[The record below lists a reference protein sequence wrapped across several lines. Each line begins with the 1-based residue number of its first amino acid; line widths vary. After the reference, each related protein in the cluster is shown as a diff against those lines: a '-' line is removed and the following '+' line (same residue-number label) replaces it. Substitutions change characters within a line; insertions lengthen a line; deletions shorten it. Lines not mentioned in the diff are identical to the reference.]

1 MEENN
6 NAEVSE
12 VAAAPAA
19 EETST
24 ANTETNANTE
34 TTNTAANANANNNR
48 GNGERRYNRNN
59 NNDRGNGE
67 RNYNRGGK
75 KGGYKRNPRKK
86 VCVFCQEKVAYI
98 DYKDVARL
106 RKFIT
111 EGAKMIPRR
120 MTGTCAKHQRELARA
135 IKNAR
140 QAALLPF
147 VGE

>member
-6 NAEVSE
+6 NAETSE

-19 EETST
+19 EETSA
-24 ANTETNANTE
+24 ANTEANANT
-34 TTNTAANANANNNR
+34 
-48 GNGERRYNRNN
+48 N

-67 RNYNRGGK
+67 RRYNNRNNDRGNGDRPYNRGK
-75 KGGYKRNPRKK
+75 KGGNRRAPRKK